1 MFAIIWVVSMLI
13 FVIKQKTLK
22 YENMKLF
29 LVATTAGVVK
39 FLATYEN

>member
-13 FVIKQKTLK
+13 FVIKQKTP
-22 YENMKLF
+22 KLF